1 MDRKEKLLKEVEKD
15 VVEQEKDKEMLES
28 SDAIPGNEVD
38 PIAAPGV
45 DAMEELDK
53 GWKKDE
59 KEMMIS
65 ESDEEVDAGLGI
77 EEEEEKGEEPYP
89 EIEEVLDEDPDSIDE
104 EDDMEE

>member
-1 MDRKEKLLKEVEKD
+1 
-15 VVEQEKDKEMLES
+15 
-28 SDAIPGNEVD
+28 
-38 PIAAPGV
+38 
-45 DAMEELDK
+45 MEELDK

-89 EIEEVLDEDPDSIDE
+89 EIEEVLDEDPDSTDE